1 LSELA
6 CIQARL
12 KVTATKNGLTTAKL
26 KSSKMLKKSKR
37 PRVLIAGG
45 GIGGLT
51 AALALL
57 KRGFDVDVYE
67 QASELREVGAGVQLS
82 ANGAR
87 VLHELGVLPEFRAL
101 ACEAEGKE
109 IRLWNTGQAWKLFEV
124 GLESVER
131 YGFGHYLTYRPDLL
145 AVLVDGV
152 RREKPE
158 AIHLNSRCTGFEQ
171 SAQGVTLQYESA
183 GQRYIAQGDCLIGAD
198 GVHSRI
204 RHKLFGDDNPVYT
217 GMLSWRGVVPMAKLP
232 AHMRRMVGTNWVGP
246 GGHVVHYPVH
256 RGEYM
261 NFNGIMEVEGWQVE
275 SWSALGTHEECHATF
290 AGWHDDIHSMIR
302 LFSKP
307 YKWALM
313 GREPLA
319 KWSVGR
325 VSLLGDACH
334 SMLPM
339 LAQGAVMS
347 LEDGIVLARALEAAG
362 DDVEQGLKRY
372 QQARIERT
380 TKVVLGSA
388 ENGKRFQSRTLA
400 DAAAAEEYVNRE
412 WTPDKVR
419 ARYQWLY
426 EYDVTK
432 VPV

>member
-1 LSELA
+1 MTF
-6 CIQARL
+6 Q
-12 KVTATKNGLTTAKL
+12 
-26 KSSKMLKKSKR
+26 SKR
-37 PRVLIAGG
+37 PHILIAGG

-82 ANGAR
+82 ANGVR
-87 VLHELGVLPEFRAL
+87 VLHELGVLPAFRAL

-124 GLESVER
+124 GLESVAR

-145 AVLVDGV
+145 AVLAEGV
-152 RREKPE
+152 RREKPG
-158 AIHLNSRCTGFEQ
+158 AIHLNAKCHGFEQ
-171 SAQGVTLQYESA
+171 TAQGVTLHYESG
-183 GQRYIAQGDCLIGAD
+183 GQQCSARGDGLIGAD

-204 RHKLFGDDNPVYT
+204 RHGLFGDDNPVYT
-217 GMLSWRGVVPMAKLP
+217 GMLSWRGVVPMDKLP
-232 AHMRRMVGTNWVGP
+232 VHMRRMVGTNWVGP

-275 SWSALGTHEECHATF
+275 SWSAQGTHEECHATF
-290 AGWHDDIHSMIR
+290 AGWNEDIHSMIK
-302 LFSKP
+302 LFSTP

-313 GREPLA
+313 GREPLPQ
-319 KWSVGR
+319 WSVGR

-339 LAQGAVMS
+339 LAQGAGMS
-347 LEDGIVLARALEAAG
+347 LEDGFVLARALEAAG
-362 DDVEQGLKRY
+362 DDIEQGLKRY
-372 QQARIERT
+372 QAARIERT

-400 DAAAAEEYVNRE
+400 DAASAEEYVNRE
-412 WTPDKVR
+412 WTPEKVR

-426 EYDVTK
+426 EYDVTV